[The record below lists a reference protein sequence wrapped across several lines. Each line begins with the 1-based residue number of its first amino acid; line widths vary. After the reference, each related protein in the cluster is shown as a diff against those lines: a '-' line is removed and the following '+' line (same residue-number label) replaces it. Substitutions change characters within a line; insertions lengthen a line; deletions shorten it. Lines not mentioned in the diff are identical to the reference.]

1 MKRLDGKVCIIT
13 GSNSGVGA
21 ATAELFARE
30 GAKVVITAR
39 RVDKLEEVAN
49 KIKAEGGEVL
59 AVRCDVSNEDD
70 VKSMFDALGKL
81 DVVVNN
87 AGIAKDS
94 DPMEKS
100 AEEFLEVIKV
110 NLLGTFLVSKYA
122 VNHVDKGC
130 IVNISSTNALDTY
143 YPESLDYD
151 ASKAGVISLTHN
163 FSLYLKDRDIRVN
176 VVCPDWIDT
185 DMNLGMD
192 EEYKKSLGVFLKPE
206 EVAKVVYDVSI
217 DESVNDAVIR
227 VADNSVK

>member
-1 MKRLDGKVCIIT
+1 MKVLVT
-13 GSNSGVGA
+13 GGARGLGLAISLYYLKMGHSVVVNYNNSDEMALKLKSEYGD
-21 ATAELFARE
+21 
-30 GAKVVITAR
+30 
-39 RVDKLEEVAN
+39 RVSIV
-49 KIKAEGGEVL
+49 KA
-59 AVRCDVSNEDD
+59 DVSNEDD
-70 VKSMFDALGKL
+70 VKRMFDALGKL

-87 AGIAKDS
+87 AGIVKDS

-143 YPESLDYD
+143 YPESMDYD

-192 EEYKKSLGVFLKPE
+192 EEYKKSLGVFLNPE

-217 DESVNDAVIR
+217 DESVNDVVIR
-227 VADNSVK
+227 VGDNSVK

>member
-1 MKRLDGKVCIIT
+1 MKVLVT
-13 GSNSGVGA
+13 GGARGLGLAISLYYLKMGHSVVVNYNNSSDLALKLKSEYGD
-21 ATAELFARE
+21 
-30 GAKVVITAR
+30 
-39 RVDKLEEVAN
+39 RVSIV
-49 KIKAEGGEVL
+49 KA
-59 AVRCDVSNEDD
+59 DVSNEDD
-70 VKSMFDALGKL
+70 VKRMFDALGKL

-143 YPESLDYD
+143 YPESMDYD

-185 DMNLGMD
+185 DMNLEMD
-192 EEYKKSLGVFLKPE
+192 EEYKKSLGVFLTPE

-217 DESVNDAVIR
+217 DESVNDTVIR
-227 VADNSVK
+227 VGDNSVK

>member
-1 MKRLDGKVCIIT
+1 MKVLVT
-13 GSNSGVGA
+13 GGARGLGLAISLYYLKMGHSVVVNYNNSSDLALKLKSEYGD
-21 ATAELFARE
+21 
-30 GAKVVITAR
+30 
-39 RVDKLEEVAN
+39 RVSIV
-49 KIKAEGGEVL
+49 KA
-59 AVRCDVSNEDD
+59 DVSNEDD
-70 VKSMFDALGKL
+70 VKRMFDALGKL
-81 DVVVNN
+81 GVVVNN

-143 YPESLDYD
+143 YPESMDYD

-185 DMNLGMD
+185 DMNLEMD

-227 VADNSVK
+227 VGDNSVK

>member
-1 MKRLDGKVCIIT
+1 MKVLVT
-13 GSNSGVGA
+13 GGARGLGLAISLYYLKMGHSVVVNYNNSDEMALKLKSEYGD
-21 ATAELFARE
+21 
-30 GAKVVITAR
+30 
-39 RVDKLEEVAN
+39 RVSIV
-49 KIKAEGGEVL
+49 KA
-59 AVRCDVSNEDD
+59 DVSNEDD
-70 VKSMFDALGKL
+70 VKRMFDALGKL

-110 NLLGTFLVSKYA
+110 NLLGTVLVSKYA

-143 YPESLDYD
+143 YPESMDYD

-185 DMNLGMD
+185 DMNLEMD

-206 EVAKVVYDVSI
+206 EVAKVVYDVSV
-217 DESVNDAVIR
+217 DKSVNDVVIR
-227 VADNSVK
+227 VGDNSVK

>member
-1 MKRLDGKVCIIT
+1 MKVLVT
-13 GSNSGVGA
+13 GGARGLGLAISLYYLKMGHSVVVNYNNSSEMA
-21 ATAELFARE
+21 LKLKRE
-30 GAKVVITAR
+30 YGD
-39 RVDKLEEVAN
+39 RVSIV
-49 KIKAEGGEVL
+49 KA
-59 AVRCDVSNEDD
+59 DVSNEDD
-70 VKSMFDALGKL
+70 VKRMFDSLGKL

-143 YPESLDYD
+143 YPESMDYD
-151 ASKAGVISLTHN
+151 VSKAGVISLTHN

-185 DMNLGMD
+185 DMNLEMD

-206 EVAKVVYDVSI
+206 EVAKVVYDVSV
-217 DESVNDAVIR
+217 DKSVNDVVIR
-227 VADNSVK
+227 VGDNSVK

>member
-1 MKRLDGKVCIIT
+1 MKVLVT
-13 GSNSGVGA
+13 GGARGLGLAISLYYLKMGHSVVVNYNNSSDLALKLKSEYGD
-21 ATAELFARE
+21 
-30 GAKVVITAR
+30 
-39 RVDKLEEVAN
+39 RVSIV
-49 KIKAEGGEVL
+49 KA
-59 AVRCDVSNEDD
+59 DVSNEDD
-70 VKSMFDALGKL
+70 VKRMFDALGKL
-81 DVVVNN
+81 DIVVNN

-143 YPESLDYD
+143 YPESMDYD

-206 EVAKVVYDVSI
+206 EVAKVIYDVSI
-217 DESVNDAVIR
+217 DESVNDVVIR
-227 VADNSVK
+227 VGDNSVK

>member
-1 MKRLDGKVCIIT
+1 MKVLVT
-13 GSNSGVGA
+13 GGARGLGLAISLYYLKMGHSVVVNYNNSDEMALKLKSEYGD
-21 ATAELFARE
+21 
-30 GAKVVITAR
+30 
-39 RVDKLEEVAN
+39 RVS
-49 KIKAEGGEVL
+49 I
-59 AVRCDVSNEDD
+59 VRADVSNEDD
-70 VKSMFDALGKL
+70 VKRMFDVLGKL

-100 AEEFLEVIKV
+100 TEEFLEVIKV

-143 YPESLDYD
+143 YPESMDYD

-185 DMNLGMD
+185 DMNLEMD

-227 VADNSVK
+227 VGDNSVK

>member
-1 MKRLDGKVCIIT
+1 MKVLVT
-13 GSNSGVGA
+13 GGARGLGLAISLYYLKMGHSVVVNYNNSSDLALKLKSEYGD
-21 ATAELFARE
+21 
-30 GAKVVITAR
+30 
-39 RVDKLEEVAN
+39 RVSIV
-49 KIKAEGGEVL
+49 KA
-59 AVRCDVSNEDD
+59 DVSNEDD
-70 VKSMFDALGKL
+70 VKRMFDALGKL

-143 YPESLDYD
+143 YPESIDYD

-185 DMNLGMD
+185 DMNLEMD
-192 EEYKKSLGVFLKPE
+192 EEYKKILGVFLKPE

-227 VADNSVK
+227 VGDNSVK

>member
-1 MKRLDGKVCIIT
+1 MKVLVT
-13 GSNSGVGA
+13 GGARGLGLAISLYYLKMGHSVVVNYNNSSDLALKLKSEYGD
-21 ATAELFARE
+21 
-30 GAKVVITAR
+30 
-39 RVDKLEEVAN
+39 RVSIV
-49 KIKAEGGEVL
+49 KA
-59 AVRCDVSNEDD
+59 DVSNEDD
-70 VKSMFDALGKL
+70 VKRMFDALGKL
-81 DVVVNN
+81 DVIVNN

-143 YPESLDYD
+143 YPESMDYD

-185 DMNLGMD
+185 DMNLEMD

-217 DESVNDAVIR
+217 DESINDAVIR
-227 VADNSVK
+227 VGDNSVK

>member
-1 MKRLDGKVCIIT
+1 MKVLVT
-13 GSNSGVGA
+13 GGARGLGLAISLYYLKMGHSVVVNYNNSSDLALKLKSEYGD
-21 ATAELFARE
+21 
-30 GAKVVITAR
+30 
-39 RVDKLEEVAN
+39 RVSIV
-49 KIKAEGGEVL
+49 KA
-59 AVRCDVSNEDD
+59 DVSNEDD
-70 VKSMFDALGKL
+70 VKRMFDALGKL

-94 DPMEKS
+94 EPMEKS

-143 YPESLDYD
+143 YPESMDYD
-151 ASKAGVISLTHN
+151 ASKAGMISLTHN

-192 EEYKKSLGVFLKPE
+192 EEYKKSLGVFLNPE

-227 VADNSVK
+227 VGDNSVK

>member
-1 MKRLDGKVCIIT
+1 MKVLVT
-13 GSNSGVGA
+13 GGARGLGLAISLYYLKMGHSVVVNYNNSSDLALKLKSEYGD
-21 ATAELFARE
+21 
-30 GAKVVITAR
+30 
-39 RVDKLEEVAN
+39 RVSIV
-49 KIKAEGGEVL
+49 KA
-59 AVRCDVSNEDD
+59 DVSNEDD
-70 VKSMFDALGKL
+70 VKRMFDALGKL

-122 VNHVDKGC
+122 VNHMDKGC

-143 YPESLDYD
+143 YPESMDYD

-217 DESVNDAVIR
+217 DESVNDEVIR
-227 VADNSVK
+227 VGDNSVK

>member
-1 MKRLDGKVCIIT
+1 MKVLVT
-13 GSNSGVGA
+13 GGARGLGLAISLYYLKMGHSVVVNYNNSSDLALKLKSEYGD
-21 ATAELFARE
+21 
-30 GAKVVITAR
+30 
-39 RVDKLEEVAN
+39 RVSIV
-49 KIKAEGGEVL
+49 KA
-59 AVRCDVSNEDD
+59 DVSNEDD
-70 VKSMFDALGKL
+70 VKRMFDALGKL

-143 YPESLDYD
+143 YPESMDYD

-185 DMNLGMD
+185 DMNLEMD

-206 EVAKVVYDVSI
+206 EIAKVVYDVSV
-217 DESVNDAVIR
+217 DKSVNDVVIR
-227 VADNSVK
+227 VGDNSVK

>member
-1 MKRLDGKVCIIT
+1 MKVLVT
-13 GSNSGVGA
+13 GGARGLGLAISLYYLKMGHSVVVNYNNSDEMALKLKSEYGD
-21 ATAELFARE
+21 
-30 GAKVVITAR
+30 
-39 RVDKLEEVAN
+39 RVS
-49 KIKAEGGEVL
+49 I
-59 AVRCDVSNEDD
+59 VRADVSNEDD
-70 VKSMFDALGKL
+70 VKRMFDVLGKL

-143 YPESLDYD
+143 YPESMDYD

-185 DMNLGMD
+185 DMNLEMD

-206 EVAKVVYDVSI
+206 DVARVVYDVSI
-217 DESVNDAVIR
+217 DESVNDTVIR
-227 VADNSVK
+227 VGDNSVK

>member
-1 MKRLDGKVCIIT
+1 MKVLVT
-13 GSNSGVGA
+13 GGARGLGLAISLYYLKMGHSVVVNYNNSSDLALKLKSEYGD
-21 ATAELFARE
+21 
-30 GAKVVITAR
+30 
-39 RVDKLEEVAN
+39 RVSIV
-49 KIKAEGGEVL
+49 KA
-59 AVRCDVSNEDD
+59 DVSNEDD
-70 VKSMFDALGKL
+70 VKRMFDALGKL
-81 DVVVNN
+81 DIVVNN

-143 YPESLDYD
+143 YPESMDYD

-227 VADNSVK
+227 VGDNSVK

>member
-1 MKRLDGKVCIIT
+1 MKVLVT
-13 GSNSGVGA
+13 GGARGLGLAISLYYLKMGHSVVVNYNNSNEMALKLKSEYGD
-21 ATAELFARE
+21 
-30 GAKVVITAR
+30 
-39 RVDKLEEVAN
+39 RVSIV
-49 KIKAEGGEVL
+49 KA
-59 AVRCDVSNEDD
+59 DVSNEDD
-70 VKSMFDALGKL
+70 VKRMFDALGKL

-143 YPESLDYD
+143 YPESMDYD

-185 DMNLGMD
+185 DMNLEMD

-206 EVAKVVYDVSI
+206 EVAKVVYDVSV
-217 DESVNDAVIR
+217 DKSVNDVVIR
-227 VADNSVK
+227 VGDNSVK

>member
-1 MKRLDGKVCIIT
+1 MNVLVT
-13 GSNSGVGA
+13 GGARGLGLAISLYYLKMGHSVVVNYNNSIDLALKLKSKYGD
-21 ATAELFARE
+21 
-30 GAKVVITAR
+30 
-39 RVDKLEEVAN
+39 RVSIV
-49 KIKAEGGEVL
+49 KA
-59 AVRCDVSNEDD
+59 DVSNEDD
-70 VKSMFDALGKL
+70 VKRMFDALGKL

-122 VNHVDKGC
+122 VNHVDKSC

-143 YPESLDYD
+143 YPESMDYD

-206 EVAKVVYDVSI
+206 DVAKVVYDVSI

-227 VADNSVK
+227 VGDNSVK

>member
-1 MKRLDGKVCIIT
+1 MKVLVT
-13 GSNSGVGA
+13 GGARGLGLAISLYYLKMGHSVVVNYNNSDEMALKLKSEYGD
-21 ATAELFARE
+21 
-30 GAKVVITAR
+30 
-39 RVDKLEEVAN
+39 RVSIV
-49 KIKAEGGEVL
+49 KA
-59 AVRCDVSNEDD
+59 DVSNEDD
-70 VKSMFDALGKL
+70 VKRMFDALGKL

-143 YPESLDYD
+143 YPESMDYD

-227 VADNSVK
+227 VGDNSVK

>member
-1 MKRLDGKVCIIT
+1 MKVLVT
-13 GSNSGVGA
+13 GGARGLGLAISLYYLKMGHSVVVNYNNSSDLALKLKSEYGD
-21 ATAELFARE
+21 
-30 GAKVVITAR
+30 
-39 RVDKLEEVAN
+39 RVSIV
-49 KIKAEGGEVL
+49 KA
-59 AVRCDVSNEDD
+59 DVSNEDD
-70 VKSMFDALGKL
+70 VKRMFDALGKL

-143 YPESLDYD
+143 YPESMDYD
-151 ASKAGVISLTHN
+151 ASKAGVISLTHS

-217 DESVNDAVIR
+217 DESVNDVVIR
-227 VADNSVK
+227 VGDNSVK

>member
-1 MKRLDGKVCIIT
+1 MKVLVT
-13 GSNSGVGA
+13 GGARGLGLAISLYYLKMGHSVVVNYNNSSDLALKLKSEYGD
-21 ATAELFARE
+21 
-30 GAKVVITAR
+30 
-39 RVDKLEEVAN
+39 RVSIV
-49 KIKAEGGEVL
+49 KA
-59 AVRCDVSNEDD
+59 DVSNEDD
-70 VKSMFDALGKL
+70 VKRMFDELGKL

-143 YPESLDYD
+143 YPESMDYD

-192 EEYKKSLGVFLKPE
+192 EEYKKSLGVFLNPE

-227 VADNSVK
+227 VGDNSVK

>member
-1 MKRLDGKVCIIT
+1 MKVLVT
-13 GSNSGVGA
+13 GGARGLGLAISLYYLKMGHSVVVNYNNSDEMALKLKSEYGD
-21 ATAELFARE
+21 
-30 GAKVVITAR
+30 
-39 RVDKLEEVAN
+39 RVSIV
-49 KIKAEGGEVL
+49 KA
-59 AVRCDVSNEDD
+59 DVSNEDD
-70 VKSMFDALGKL
+70 VKRMFDVLGKL

-100 AEEFLEVIKV
+100 TEEFLEVIKV

-143 YPESLDYD
+143 YPESMDYD

-185 DMNLGMD
+185 DMNLEMD

-217 DESVNDAVIR
+217 DESINDAVIR
-227 VADNSVK
+227 VGDNSVK

>member
-1 MKRLDGKVCIIT
+1 MKVLVT
-13 GSNSGVGA
+13 GGARGLGLAISLYYLKMGHSVAVNYNNSDEMALKLKSEYGD
-21 ATAELFARE
+21 
-30 GAKVVITAR
+30 
-39 RVDKLEEVAN
+39 RVSIV
-49 KIKAEGGEVL
+49 KA
-59 AVRCDVSNEDD
+59 DVSNEDD
-70 VKSMFDALGKL
+70 VKRMFDALGKL

-143 YPESLDYD
+143 YPESMDYD

-185 DMNLGMD
+185 DMNLEMD

-206 EVAKVVYDVSI
+206 EVAKVVYDVSV
-217 DESVNDAVIR
+217 DKSVNDVVIR
-227 VADNSVK
+227 VGDNSVK

>member
-1 MKRLDGKVCIIT
+1 MKVLVT
-13 GSNSGVGA
+13 GGARGLGLAISLYYLKMGHSVVVNYNNSSDLALKLKSEYGD
-21 ATAELFARE
+21 
-30 GAKVVITAR
+30 
-39 RVDKLEEVAN
+39 RVSIV
-49 KIKAEGGEVL
+49 KA
-59 AVRCDVSNEDD
+59 DVSNEDD
-70 VKSMFDALGKL
+70 VKRMFDALGKL

-87 AGIAKDS
+87 SGIAKDS

-143 YPESLDYD
+143 YPESMDYD

-217 DESVNDAVIR
+217 DESVNDVVIR
-227 VADNSVK
+227 VGDNSVK

>member
-1 MKRLDGKVCIIT
+1 MKVLVT
-13 GSNSGVGA
+13 GGARGLGLAISLYYLKMGHSVVVNYNNSDEMALKLKSEYGD
-21 ATAELFARE
+21 
-30 GAKVVITAR
+30 
-39 RVDKLEEVAN
+39 RVSIV
-49 KIKAEGGEVL
+49 KA
-59 AVRCDVSNEDD
+59 DVSNEDD
-70 VKSMFDALGKL
+70 VKRMFDALGKL

-143 YPESLDYD
+143 YPESMDYD

-206 EVAKVVYDVSI
+206 EVAKVVYDVSV
-217 DESVNDAVIR
+217 DKSVNDVVIR
-227 VADNSVK
+227 VGDNSVK

>member
-1 MKRLDGKVCIIT
+1 MNVLVT
-13 GSNSGVGA
+13 GGARGLGLAISLYYLKMGHSVVVNYNNSDEMA
-21 ATAELFARE
+21 L
-30 GAKVVITAR
+30 
-39 RVDKLEEVAN
+39 KLKSEYGDRISIV
-49 KIKAEGGEVL
+49 KA
-59 AVRCDVSNEDD
+59 DVSNEDD
-70 VKSMFDALGKL
+70 VKRMFDALGKL

-130 IVNISSTNALDTY
+130 IVNVSSTNALDTY
-143 YPESLDYD
+143 YPESMDYD

-206 EVAKVVYDVSI
+206 DVAKVVYDVSI
-217 DESVNDAVIR
+217 DESVNDEVIR
-227 VADNSVK
+227 VGDNSVK

>member
-1 MKRLDGKVCIIT
+1 MKVLVTGGARGLGLAISLYYLKMGHSVVVNYNNSSDLALKLKSEYGDRVSIVKV
-13 GSNSGVGA
+13 
-21 ATAELFARE
+21 
-30 GAKVVITAR
+30 
-39 RVDKLEEVAN
+39 
-49 KIKAEGGEVL
+49 
-59 AVRCDVSNEDD
+59 DVSNEDD
-70 VKSMFDALGKL
+70 VKRMFDALGKL
-81 DVVVNN
+81 DVIVNN

-143 YPESLDYD
+143 YPESIDYD

-185 DMNLGMD
+185 DMNLEMD

-217 DESVNDAVIR
+217 DESINDAVIR
-227 VADNSVK
+227 VGDNSVK

>member
-1 MKRLDGKVCIIT
+1 MKVLVT
-13 GSNSGVGA
+13 GGARGLGLAISLYYLKMGHSVVVNYNNSSDLALKLKSEYGD
-21 ATAELFARE
+21 
-30 GAKVVITAR
+30 
-39 RVDKLEEVAN
+39 RVSIVKADVA
-49 KIKAEGGEVL
+49 
-59 AVRCDVSNEDD
+59 NEDD
-70 VKSMFDALGKL
+70 VKRMFDALGKL

-217 DESVNDAVIR
+217 DESVNDVVIR
-227 VADNSVK
+227 VGDNSVK

>member
-1 MKRLDGKVCIIT
+1 MKVLVT
-13 GSNSGVGA
+13 GGARGLGLAISLYYLKMGHSVVVNYNNSSDLALKLKSEYGD
-21 ATAELFARE
+21 
-30 GAKVVITAR
+30 
-39 RVDKLEEVAN
+39 RVSIV
-49 KIKAEGGEVL
+49 KA
-59 AVRCDVSNEDD
+59 DVSNEDD
-70 VKSMFDALGKL
+70 VKRMFDALGKL

-143 YPESLDYD
+143 YPESMDYD

-192 EEYKKSLGVFLKPE
+192 EEYKKSLGVFLNPE

-217 DESVNDAVIR
+217 DKSVNDLVIR
-227 VADNSVK
+227 VGDNSVK

>member
-1 MKRLDGKVCIIT
+1 MKVLVT
-13 GSNSGVGA
+13 GGARGLGLAISLYYLKMGHSVVVNYNNSSDLALKLKSEYGD
-21 ATAELFARE
+21 
-30 GAKVVITAR
+30 
-39 RVDKLEEVAN
+39 RVSIV
-49 KIKAEGGEVL
+49 KA
-59 AVRCDVSNEDD
+59 DVSNEDD
-70 VKSMFDALGKL
+70 VKRMFDALGKL

-143 YPESLDYD
+143 YPESMDYD

-185 DMNLGMD
+185 DMNLEMD

-206 EVAKVVYDVSI
+206 DVARVVYDVSI
-217 DESVNDAVIR
+217 DESVNDTVIR
-227 VADNSVK
+227 VGDNSVK

>member
-1 MKRLDGKVCIIT
+1 MKVLVT
-13 GSNSGVGA
+13 GGARGLGLAISLYYLKMGHSVVVNYNNSSDLALKLKSEYGD
-21 ATAELFARE
+21 
-30 GAKVVITAR
+30 
-39 RVDKLEEVAN
+39 RVSIV
-49 KIKAEGGEVL
+49 KA
-59 AVRCDVSNEDD
+59 DVSNEDD
-70 VKSMFDALGKL
+70 VKRMFDALGKL

-143 YPESLDYD
+143 YPESIDYD

-185 DMNLGMD
+185 DMNLEMD

-206 EVAKVVYDVSI
+206 DVAKVVYDASI
-217 DESVNDAVIR
+217 DESVNDVVIR
-227 VADNSVK
+227 VGDNSVK

>member
-1 MKRLDGKVCIIT
+1 MKVLVT
-13 GSNSGVGA
+13 GGARGLGLAISLYYLKMGHSVVVNYNNSSDEMALKLKSEYGD
-21 ATAELFARE
+21 
-30 GAKVVITAR
+30 
-39 RVDKLEEVAN
+39 RVSIV
-49 KIKAEGGEVL
+49 KA
-59 AVRCDVSNEDD
+59 DVSNEDD
-70 VKSMFDALGKL
+70 VKRMFDVLGKL

-100 AEEFLEVIKV
+100 TEEFLEVIKV

-143 YPESLDYD
+143 YPESMDYD

-185 DMNLGMD
+185 DMNLEMD

-217 DESVNDAVIR
+217 DESINDAVIR
-227 VADNSVK
+227 VGDNSVK

>member
-1 MKRLDGKVCIIT
+1 MKVLVT
-13 GSNSGVGA
+13 GGARGLGLAISLYYLKMGHSVVVNYNNSDEMALKLKSEYGD
-21 ATAELFARE
+21 
-30 GAKVVITAR
+30 
-39 RVDKLEEVAN
+39 RVSIV
-49 KIKAEGGEVL
+49 KA
-59 AVRCDVSNEDD
+59 DVSNEDD
-70 VKSMFDALGKL
+70 VKRMVDALGKL

-143 YPESLDYD
+143 YPESMDYD

-185 DMNLGMD
+185 DMNLEMD

-206 EVAKVVYDVSI
+206 EVAKVVYDVSV
-217 DESVNDAVIR
+217 DKSVNDVVIR
-227 VADNSVK
+227 VGDNSVK

>member
-1 MKRLDGKVCIIT
+1 MKVLVT
-13 GSNSGVGA
+13 GGARGLGLAISLYYLKMGHSVVVNYNNSSDLALKLKSEYGD
-21 ATAELFARE
+21 
-30 GAKVVITAR
+30 
-39 RVDKLEEVAN
+39 RVSIV
-49 KIKAEGGEVL
+49 KA
-59 AVRCDVSNEDD
+59 DVSNEDD
-70 VKSMFDALGKL
+70 VKRMFDALGKL

-143 YPESLDYD
+143 YPESMDYD

-206 EVAKVVYDVSI
+206 DVAKAVYDVSI

-227 VADNSVK
+227 VGDNSVK

>member
-1 MKRLDGKVCIIT
+1 MKVLVT
-13 GSNSGVGA
+13 GGARGLGLAISLYYLKMGHSVVVNYNNSSDLALKLKSEYGD
-21 ATAELFARE
+21 
-30 GAKVVITAR
+30 
-39 RVDKLEEVAN
+39 RVSIV
-49 KIKAEGGEVL
+49 KA
-59 AVRCDVSNEDD
+59 DVSNEDD
-70 VKSMFDALGKL
+70 VKRMFDALGKL

-100 AEEFLEVIKV
+100 AEEFLDVIKV

-143 YPESLDYD
+143 YPESMDYD
-151 ASKAGVISLTHN
+151 AAKAGVISLTHN

-217 DESVNDAVIR
+217 DKSVNDVVIR
-227 VADNSVK
+227 VGDNSVK

>member
-1 MKRLDGKVCIIT
+1 MKVLVT
-13 GSNSGVGA
+13 GGARGLGLAISLYYLKMGHSVVVNYNNSSDLALKLKSEYGD
-21 ATAELFARE
+21 
-30 GAKVVITAR
+30 
-39 RVDKLEEVAN
+39 RVSIV
-49 KIKAEGGEVL
+49 KA
-59 AVRCDVSNEDD
+59 DVSNEDD
-70 VKSMFDALGKL
+70 VKRMFDALGKL

-100 AEEFLEVIKV
+100 AEEFLDVIKV

-143 YPESLDYD
+143 YPESMDYD
-151 ASKAGVISLTHN
+151 ASKAGLISLTHN

-217 DESVNDAVIR
+217 DESVNDVVIR
-227 VADNSVK
+227 VGDNSVK

>member
-1 MKRLDGKVCIIT
+1 MKVLVT
-13 GSNSGVGA
+13 GGARGLGLAISLYYLKMGHSVVVNYNNSSDLALKLKSEYGD
-21 ATAELFARE
+21 
-30 GAKVVITAR
+30 
-39 RVDKLEEVAN
+39 RVSIV
-49 KIKAEGGEVL
+49 KA
-59 AVRCDVSNEDD
+59 DVSNEDD
-70 VKSMFDALGKL
+70 VKRMFDALGKL

-143 YPESLDYD
+143 YPESMDYD

-185 DMNLGMD
+185 DMNLEMD

-206 EVAKVVYDVSI
+206 EVAKVVYDVSV
-217 DESVNDAVIR
+217 DKSVNDVVIR
-227 VADNSVK
+227 VGDNSVK

>member
-1 MKRLDGKVCIIT
+1 MKVLVT
-13 GSNSGVGA
+13 GGARGLGLAISLYYLKMGHSVVVNYNNSNEMALKLKSEYGD
-21 ATAELFARE
+21 
-30 GAKVVITAR
+30 
-39 RVDKLEEVAN
+39 RVSIV
-49 KIKAEGGEVL
+49 KA
-59 AVRCDVSNEDD
+59 DVSNEDD
-70 VKSMFDALGKL
+70 VKRMFDALGKL

-143 YPESLDYD
+143 YPESMDYD

-185 DMNLGMD
+185 DMNLEMD

-206 EVAKVVYDVSI
+206 DVARVVYDVSI
-217 DESVNDAVIR
+217 DESVNDTVIR
-227 VADNSVK
+227 VGDNSVK

>member
-1 MKRLDGKVCIIT
+1 MKVLVT
-13 GSNSGVGA
+13 GGARGLGLAISLYYLKMGHSVVVNYNNSGDLALKLKSEYGD
-21 ATAELFARE
+21 
-30 GAKVVITAR
+30 
-39 RVDKLEEVAN
+39 RVSIV
-49 KIKAEGGEVL
+49 KA
-59 AVRCDVSNEDD
+59 DVSNEDD
-70 VKSMFDALGKL
+70 VKRMFDALGKL

-143 YPESLDYD
+143 YPESMDYD

-185 DMNLGMD
+185 DMNLEMD

-206 EVAKVVYDVSI
+206 EVAKVVYDISV

-227 VADNSVK
+227 VGDNSVK